1 MREDERLRLMYYLGE
16 GARLGRNEDDGQNYT
31 TTKTA
36 EAISQ
41 SLMRLETAQRQGPQ
55 WASVRAAD
63 IRS

>member
-36 EAISQ
+36 EAISK
-41 SLMRLETAQRQGPQ
+41 SPYEVGDGATAGTAMGKRTCG
-55 WASVRAAD
+55 RY
-63 IRS
+63 